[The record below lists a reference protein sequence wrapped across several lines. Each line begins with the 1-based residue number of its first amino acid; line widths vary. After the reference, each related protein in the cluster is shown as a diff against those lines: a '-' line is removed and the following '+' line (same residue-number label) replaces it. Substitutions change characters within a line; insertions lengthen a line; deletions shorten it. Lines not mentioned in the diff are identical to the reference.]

1 LKGGGG
7 RCSEKLL
14 AFIPRLLYRKAIGTK
29 GLTDNAGG
37 IMNKLRKRTSG
48 FTLIELLVVIAIIA
62 ILAALL
68 LPALQSAKESARR
81 TKCLHNQMQIGR
93 AIRMYLNDN
102 EGRFFPSELSVQY
115 RHLARLRPALP
126 PPPDVGGALNQ
137 STHGYRLYPAYI
149 DNRRV
154 FKCPSNK
161 KDYESLH
168 GEWFYEYNYR
178 CFRGQDGISDG
189 DLARGHVEEDILK
202 PVITPLVHDT
212 DGYMR
217 NKRMDEEDAHGKA
230 GGNMLF
236 CDFHA
241 EWIPNGPNG
250 DGWFK
255 AVGGSSPSYN
265 FPYRSHN

>member
-1 LKGGGG
+1 
-7 RCSEKLL
+7 
-14 AFIPRLLYRKAIGTK
+14 
-29 GLTDNAGG
+29 
-37 IMNKLRKRTSG
+37 MNTLRKRKAG

-62 ILAALL
+62 ILGALL
-68 LPALQSAKESARR
+68 LPALQTAKESARR
-81 TKCLHNQMQIGR
+81 TKCLSNLMQIGR
-93 AIRMYLNDN
+93 AIHMYLNDN
-102 EGRFFPSELSVQY
+102 EGRFFPREETVQY
-115 RHLARLRPALP
+115 RIVARLKPKLP
-126 PPPDVGGALNQ
+126 PPPDVGAQLNQ
-137 STHGYRLYPAYI
+137 HVDGDRLYPKYI
-149 DNRRV
+149 DARRV
-154 FKCPSNK
+154 FMCPSNK
-161 KDYESLH
+161 KDYPCQH

-265 FPYRSHN
+265 FEYRSHN